1 MKCWV
6 CVLNH
11 GGGHH
16 QVTLA
21 GLGSEGQGSWGG
33 RAAAGTVKCMELSP
47 EPGALEITLECSQV
61 SFLLGAGIGL
71 LCLEFVC
78 WIQVFIAF
86 GAIPGLQQCVRA
98 PACV

>member
-21 GLGSEGQGSWGG
+21 GQGSEGQGSWGG
-33 RAAAGTVKCMELSP
+33 RAAAETEVDGTLPQARCLGDCPGMQSGVISP
-47 EPGALEITLECSQV
+47 GGREWV
-61 SFLLGAGIGL
+61 SL
-71 LCLEFVC
+71 
-78 WIQVFIAF
+78 
-86 GAIPGLQQCVRA
+86 P
-98 PACV
+98 

>member
-1 MKCWV
+1 M
-6 CVLNH
+6 NH